1 MYRFR
6 SISIFKKIKKFK
18 FFSKFFQI
26 SNFFKNIFFSPKK
39 LLTRESHEN
48 KFSDFS
54 HVPFSFYQHLK
65 KKYKNLNF
73 FSKFFQ
79 ISNFLK
85 NIFFAPKNLLTR
97 ESHEN
102 KFSDFSHVPF
112 SFYQHVPFSFYQHLK
127 KIKNFKF
134 FF

>member
-6 SISIFKKIKKFK
+6 SISIFKKI
-18 FFSKFFQI
+18 
-26 SNFFKNIFFSPKK
+26 
-39 LLTRESHEN
+39 
-48 KFSDFS
+48 
-54 HVPFSFYQHLK
+54 
-65 KKYKNLNF
+65 KNLNF

-79 ISNFLK
+79 ISNFFK

-127 KIKNFKF
+127 KIKKFKF
-134 FF
+134 FSKFFQISNFFKNIFFAPKNLLTRESHENKFSDFSHVPFSFYQHLKKNK